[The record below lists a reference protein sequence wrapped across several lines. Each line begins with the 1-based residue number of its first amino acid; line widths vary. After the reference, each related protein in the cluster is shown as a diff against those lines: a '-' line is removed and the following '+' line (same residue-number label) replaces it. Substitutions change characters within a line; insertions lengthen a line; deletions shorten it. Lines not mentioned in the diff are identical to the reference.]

1 MKESVA
7 ASHWY
12 LKTAVSM
19 PSASAMLDV
28 STHSVRRTWGVP
40 LMVGAPVGELF
51 GRGATATVAALVR
64 LSALFASSVKETL
77 TFMVLPS
84 SASTRV

>member
-1 MKESVA
+1 MAKPVV

-12 LKTAVSM
+12 LKTAVSI
-19 PSASAMLDV
+19 PSASAISDV
-28 STHSVRRTWGVP
+28 STDSVRRTWGVP
-40 LMVGAPVGELF
+40 LMVGAPVGGLF